1 MCGERG
7 RVRERK
13 GEKKKERIWG
23 WGGGWVEWEIKRIE
37 RMRGKTVN
45 DAALRRNVSNGR
57 QFVPQVSNMVDVMVC
72 QGDTKRCGRS
82 WCVQPLLQ
90 ATHSACC
97 IHNIHLHLRHSSNE
111 GVVTLCYA
119 DRLVLLVQTEKGG
132 KVAHMLR
139 LYSYTWMDTS
149 KGWICA
155 AV

>member
-82 WCVQPLLQ
+82 
-90 ATHSACC
+90 
-97 IHNIHLHLRHSSNE
+97 
-111 GVVTLCYA
+111 
-119 DRLVLLVQTEKGG
+119 
-132 KVAHMLR
+132 
-139 LYSYTWMDTS
+139 
-149 KGWICA
+149 
-155 AV
+155 